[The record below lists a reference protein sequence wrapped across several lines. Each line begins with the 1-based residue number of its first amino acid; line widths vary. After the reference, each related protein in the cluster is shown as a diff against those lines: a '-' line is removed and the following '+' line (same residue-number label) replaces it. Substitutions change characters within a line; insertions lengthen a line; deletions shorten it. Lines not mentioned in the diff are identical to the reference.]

1 MAMLVP
7 FVGIENGQACL
18 IPGGPPK
25 SPAVNG
31 QYEVP
36 MGGQQK
42 CPLVA
47 TKTARSWP
55 TDLPTRGSVASAM
68 KQLSWVSSWR

>member
-1 MAMLVP
+1 MYTLATLDR
-7 FVGIENGQACL
+7 FRHDLEDAARLRRLLC
-18 IPGGPPK
+18 
-25 SPAVNG
+25 VNG